1 MTSMRPT
8 IRFHGTVM
16 EQMSQVI
23 YRIRPDT
30 CVHHQVPDFYA
41 VWATG
46 NVPLGARVEC
56 IYGGLPTLRDAGGLS
71 FVTMID
77 FWVPAQS

>member
-1 MTSMRPT
+1 MTPT
-8 IRFHGTVM
+8 IRFHSTVM
-16 EQMSQVI
+16 EKMDQVT
-23 YRIRPDT
+23 YRVRPDPS
-30 CVHHQVPDFYA
+30 VHSQVPDFYA

-56 IYGGLPTLRDAGGLS
+56 IHGGLPTLSVAGGLS

-77 FWVPAQS
+77 FWVPAGV